1 MDKQVIHFT
10 SVPIP
15 NVEIV
20 ENAMPLNVL
29 ALQGMFK
36 NQEIQSIHPHAKA
49 ALKSFFIQFNKIK
62 TAGGLVYHPQSDSYL
77 WIKRLG
83 LWDLPKGKIE
93 QGESSKDA
101 AIREII
107 EECGLT
113 GKLSLKYRICS
124 TYHVYEFKNK
134 SILKKITG
142 TIWSMKG
149 IYRQNLRRRK
159 VLQKFSGSRKKPSI
173 VSFLKHIHLFKKLFC
188 MHLNPN
194 FMLNLISK

>member
-15 NVEIV
+15 HVEIA

-36 NQEIQSIHPHAKA
+36 NQEIQAVHPHAKA
-49 ALKSFFIQFNKIK
+49 ALKSFFIHFNKIK
-62 TAGGLVYHPQSDSYL
+62 TAGGLVYHAQSDAYL

-101 AIREII
+101 AIREIV

-113 GKLSLKYRICS
+113 GKLKLKHRICS

-134 SILKKITG
+134 SILKKNNWYYLEYEGDLNTKPQEEESITEVQW
-142 TIWSMKG
+142 I
-149 IYRQNLRRRK
+149 
-159 VLQKFSGSRKKPSI
+159 KKEAFDNCLYQTYPSI
-173 VSFLKHIHLFKKLFC
+173 QEVILHAFES
-188 MHLNPN
+188 
-194 FMLNLISK
+194 

>member
-62 TAGGLVYHPQSDSYL
+62 TAGGLVYHPKSDSYL

-113 GKLSLKYRICS
+113 GKLSLKHRICS

-134 SILKKITG
+134 SILKKNNWYYLEYEGDLTTKPQEEESITEVQW
-142 TIWSMKG
+142 I
-149 IYRQNLRRRK
+149 
-159 VLQKFSGSRKKPSI
+159 KKEAFDRCLSQTYPSI
-173 VSFLKHIHLFKKLFC
+173 QEVILHAFES
-188 MHLNPN
+188 
-194 FMLNLISK
+194 

>member
-10 SVPIP
+10 SIPIP

-62 TAGGLVYHPQSDSYL
+62 TAGGLVYHPKSDSYL

-113 GKLSLKYRICS
+113 GKLSLKHRICS

-134 SILKKITG
+134 SILKKNNWYYLEYEGDLTTKPQEEESITEVQW
-142 TIWSMKG
+142 I
-149 IYRQNLRRRK
+149 
-159 VLQKFSGSRKKPSI
+159 KKEAFDRCLSQTYPSI
-173 VSFLKHIHLFKKLFC
+173 QEVILHAFES
-188 MHLNPN
+188 
-194 FMLNLISK
+194 

>member
-1 MDKQVIHFT
+1 MPQKYKVFMDKQVIHFT

-62 TAGGLVYHPQSDSYL
+62 TAGGLVYHPKSDSYL

-113 GKLSLKYRICS
+113 GKLSLKHRICS

-134 SILKKITG
+134 SILKKNNWYYLEYEGDLTTKPQEEESITEVQW
-142 TIWSMKG
+142 I
-149 IYRQNLRRRK
+149 
-159 VLQKFSGSRKKPSI
+159 KKEAFDRCLSQTYPSI
-173 VSFLKHIHLFKKLFC
+173 QEVILHAFES
-188 MHLNPN
+188 
-194 FMLNLISK
+194 

>member
-10 SVPIP
+10 SVPFP
-15 NVEIV
+15 HVEIV

-36 NQEIQSIHPHAKA
+36 NQEIQAINNHPKSE
-49 ALKSFFIQFNKIK
+49 LKSFFKQFNKVK
-62 TAGGLVYHPQSDSYL
+62 TAGGLVYHPQSDAYL

-113 GKLSLKYRICS
+113 GKLNLKHRICS

-134 SILKKITG
+134 SILKKNNWYYLEYEG
-142 TIWSMKG
+142 
-149 IYRQNLRRRK
+149 NLNTQPQ
-159 VLQKFSGSRKKPSI
+159 VEESISDVQWIKKEDFKNCLSQTYPSI
-173 VSFLKHIHLFKKLFC
+173 QEVIDHAFES
-188 MHLNPN
+188 
-194 FMLNLISK
+194 

>member
-10 SVPIP
+10 SVPFP
-15 NVEIV
+15 HVEIV

-36 NQEIQSIHPHAKA
+36 NQEIQAINNHPKSE
-49 ALKSFFIQFNKIK
+49 LKSFFKQFNKVK
-62 TAGGLVYHPQSDSYL
+62 TAGGLVYHPQSDVYL

-107 EECGLT
+107 EECGLM
-113 GKLSLKYRICS
+113 GKLNLKHRICS

-134 SILKKITG
+134 SILKKNNWYYLEYEGDLNTQPQVEESISDVQW
-142 TIWSMKG
+142 I
-149 IYRQNLRRRK
+149 
-159 VLQKFSGSRKKPSI
+159 KKEDFKNCLSQTYPSI
-173 VSFLKHIHLFKKLFC
+173 QEVIDHAFES
-188 MHLNPN
+188 
-194 FMLNLISK
+194 

>member
-134 SILKKITG
+134 SILKKNNWYYLEYEGDLSTKPQEEESITEVQ
-142 TIWSMKG
+142 W
-149 IYRQNLRRRK
+149 
-159 VLQKFSGSRKKPSI
+159 VKKEAFDSFLSQTYPSI
-173 VSFLKHIHLFKKLFC
+173 QEVILHAFES
-188 MHLNPN
+188 
-194 FMLNLISK
+194 

>member
-1 MDKQVIHFT
+1 MDKKVIHFT
-10 SVPIP
+10 SIPIP

-36 NQEIQSIHPHAKA
+36 NQEIQAINIHPKSE
-49 ALKSFFIQFNKIK
+49 LKSFFKQFNKLK
-62 TAGGLVYHPQSDSYL
+62 TAGGLVYHAKSDAYL

-93 QGESSKDA
+93 LGESSKDA

-113 GKLSLKYRICS
+113 GKLYLKHRICS

-134 SILKKITG
+134 SILKKNNWYYLEYEGDLNTKPQEEENITDVQW
-142 TIWSMKG
+142 I
-149 IYRQNLRRRK
+149 
-159 VLQKFSGSRKKPSI
+159 KKEAFDKCLSQTYPSI
-173 VSFLKHIHLFKKLFC
+173 QEVILHAFES
-188 MHLNPN
+188 
-194 FMLNLISK
+194 

>member
-15 NVEIV
+15 HVEIV

-29 ALQGMFK
+29 ALQEMFK
-36 NQEIQSIHPHAKA
+36 NQEIQAVHPHAKA
-49 ALKSFFIQFNKIK
+49 ALKSFFIHFNKIK
-62 TAGGLVYHPQSDSYL
+62 TAGGLVYHAQSDAYL

-101 AIREII
+101 AIREIV

-113 GKLSLKYRICS
+113 GKLKLKHRICS

-134 SILKKITG
+134 SILKKNNWYYLEYEGDLNTKPQEEECITEVQW
-142 TIWSMKG
+142 I
-149 IYRQNLRRRK
+149 
-159 VLQKFSGSRKKPSI
+159 KKEAFDNCLSQTYPSI
-173 VSFLKHIHLFKKLFC
+173 QEVILHAFES
-188 MHLNPN
+188 
-194 FMLNLISK
+194 